1 MSWVLQE
8 MSVLR
13 ELSGGMGYFRA
24 YTHLTASKD
33 APWAHLPR
41 FPPGP
46 FTLGARG
53 LGLLVAFGRDLV
65 GHRRLSAR

>member
-13 ELSGGMGYFRA
+13 EPSGGMGYFRA

-33 APWAHLPR
+33 AP
-41 FPPGP
+41 
-46 FTLGARG
+46 
-53 LGLLVAFGRDLV
+53 
-65 GHRRLSAR
+65 